1 MTQLFVA
8 SLSSSRG
15 DSVTVF
21 VSNLPFGT
29 KTSEIQSL
37 FVTCGDIVD
46 VRTVRSGAKG
56 KAKKPFAY
64 AYVQF
69 STEVSG
75 EVYLIVSR

>member
-1 MTQLFVA
+1 MTVTCILVCCI
-8 SLSSSRG
+8 LSSSRA
-15 DSVTVF
+15 DNVTVF

-46 VRTVRSGAKG
+46 IRTVRSAAKG
-56 KAKKPFAY
+56 KARKPFAF

-69 STEVSG
+69 STEVSA
-75 EVYLIVSR
+75 

>member
-1 MTQLFVA
+1 MYVTF
-8 SLSSSRG
+8 LSPSRV
-15 DSVTVF
+15 DSATVF

-75 EVYLIVSR
+75 V